1 MDPKTLHTR
10 LADAAKRFHSELI
23 DERGGRDPVAA
34 LYAERRAAYSLFSL
48 QLSDADCEALR
59 PYLFGRPI
67 PRKAGDKPVSCL
79 NLVDG
84 EWRRAAEMVPM
95 KSLADRRVTLF
106 EIPRSREAECKQ
118 AIDRAHAFWSSLE
131 WTNEGLAYRKH
142 VVKNF
147 SRLLHYF
154 YEECLDELRQ
164 QTPKTRLE
172 ADKDFWEAK
181 RAADHLEGNAEK
193 AMRGEIVPTMI
204 AGQEYWK
211 DAYIPAGVCTVIT
224 PMNFIYGIPGIQI
237 VGCYLA
243 GAPMI
248 FKGHPFSAITST
260 TMIKMLLAAGAD
272 PRVVHKLEG
281 FGGDIAPIVEDE
293 RIAVVSV
300 TGSAETAK
308 VIQAKRGVRP
318 VKFEGGGCNWSWIDD
333 GFSDEELKKIA
344 VRLSYSKLGLGS
356 HKCTSLHGIAASR
369 ATLDKIE
376 PMIVAE
382 MKTWKVTDPRATPPS
397 ETKIVGPVMVHKAST
412 VQSIQDSARAAGVKV
427 LLEGGKQSG
436 SEWAG
441 QRRGGGAGDARA
453 RDAGDEARGRLGRQ
467 GEDDRPGAHRVLH
480 AHPRHDG
487 DGELRRLRAV
497 LREREPARPGDEPLD
512 PRRREALDGPPH
524 PRRDA
529 QGKRRHRQ
537 CARVGRSSGPAA
549 WATAATPASAMP
561 RRRLPCSAGAKRAG
575 ISCSELLLR

>member
-10 LADAAKRFHSELI
+10 LADAAKRFHSELV

-34 LYAERRAAYSLFSL
+34 LYPERRAGYSLFSL

-67 PRKAGDKPVSCL
+67 PRKAGDKPLACL

-84 EWRRAAEMVPM
+84 EWRRTAEMVPM

-106 EIPRSREAECKQ
+106 ELARSREADCKL

-164 QTPKTRLE
+164 ETPKTRLE

-193 AMRGEIVPTMI
+193 AMRGEIVPTMT

-224 PMNFIYGIPGIQI
+224 PMNFVYGIPGIQI

-260 TMIKMLLAAGAD
+260 TLVKMLLAAGAD
-272 PRVVHKLEG
+272 PRAVHKLEG

-308 VIQAKRGVRP
+308 AIQAKRGVRP

-344 VRLSYSKLGLGS
+344 VRLAYSKLGLGS
-356 HKCTSLHGIAASR
+356 HKCTSLHGIAASK

-376 PMIVAE
+376 PMVVAE
-382 MKTWKVTDPRATPPS
+382 MKTWKVADPRATPAG
-397 ETKIVGPVMVHKAST
+397 ETKIVSPVMVHKAST
-412 VQSIQDSARAAGVKV
+412 VQSIQESARAAGVKV

-436 SEWAG
+436 SEYADNAEVAAPVVLGRVTPETKIKVDWDGKEKTIAPALTEFFMPILVTMETG
-441 QRRGGGAGDARA
+441 SFDDFVRFCVNVNPHDLATSLWTRDDAKLWRARRTIGGMLKENDGTDSALEWEEFGASGVGDSGNTGVGDATTTIAMFCR
-453 RDAGDEARGRLGRQ
+453 RQKGR
-467 GEDDRPGAHRVLH
+467 HFVL
-480 AHPRHDG
+480 
-487 DGELRRLRAV
+487 
-497 LREREPARPGDEPLD
+497 
-512 PRRREALDGPPH
+512 
-524 PRRDA
+524 
-529 QGKRRHRQ
+529 
-537 CARVGRSSGPAA
+537 
-549 WATAATPASAMP
+549 
-561 RRRLPCSAGAKRAG
+561 
-575 ISCSELLLR
+575 